1 MQYKAIVTDLDRTL
15 LRTDKTISARTVSV
29 LHKAK
34 EQGIYV
40 IAATARPKRTMQEYD
55 DVIGFDAVV
64 CLNGAE
70 SSVGNEVIS
79 NFIPKSM
86 GEAFLE
92 KVCPKG
98 EFVISAEVDGKLYAN
113 TVFPEWE
120 SIYYTDFPRLPNGNI
135 HKIIISYSEDAL
147 KTIDECLSE
156 ELYRSVANNI
166 LIQIMHKTATKWNGI
181 SHALA
186 RLGVLPEESV
196 YFGDDD
202 DDIEP
207 IIRCG
212 LGVAVENGIEKV
224 RDVADI
230 VIASNDEDGVAGFIS
245 EKLLSF

>member
-1 MQYKAIVTDLDRTL
+1 MR
-15 LRTDKTISARTVSV
+15 
-29 LHKAK
+29 KAK

-55 DVIGFDAVV
+55 DVVGFDAVV

-86 GEAFLE
+86 GEAFLG
-92 KVCPKG
+92 KVCQKG

-120 SIYYTDFPRLPNGNI
+120 SIYYTDFPLLPNGNI

-147 KTIDECLSE
+147 KIVDGCLSE
-156 ELYRSVANNI
+156 GLYRSVANNL

-181 SHALA
+181 NSVLKKLA
-186 RLGVLPEESV
+186 VSADETV
-196 YFGDDD
+196 YFGDDN

-207 IIRCG
+207 IIKCG
-212 LGVAVENGIEKV
+212 IGVAVENGIQEVKA
-224 RDVADI
+224 VADHI
-230 VIASNDEDGVAGFIS
+230 TNSNDEDGVAVFIS
-245 EKLLSF
+245 EKLLRF